1 MTTNALLMNHQD
13 NVVTCVTEVAK
24 GEKVVYKLGETLMTL
39 TANQS
44 IPYCHKIALTD
55 IAQGQDVLKYGEM
68 IGRAVVPIGKG
79 CWVSHE
85 NIKSVPRDYDSEM
98 L

>member
-1 MTTNALLMNHQD
+1 MTTNALLMHEQD
-13 NVVTCVTEVAK
+13 NVVTCVVEVAK
-24 GEKVVYKLGETLMTL
+24 GEKVVYKRGDTLMTL
-39 TANQS
+39 TAQEA
-44 IPYCHKIALTD
+44 IPFCHKIALAD

-68 IGRAVVPIGKG
+68 IGRAVIPIGEG

-98 L
+98 V